1 MGVDSRTLTY
11 GTMGRISLVTPQL
24 LTTYSIVGTVLQG
37 KAVQFASTSKL
48 TVSFSPAPMPEP
60 GRLALL
66 ASGLLGLFWL
76 GTRSRR

>member
-1 MGVDSRTLTY
+1 
-11 GTMGRISLVTPQL
+11 
-24 LTTYSIVGTVLQG
+24 
-37 KAVQFASTSKL
+37 
-48 TVSFSPAPMPEP
+48 MPEP